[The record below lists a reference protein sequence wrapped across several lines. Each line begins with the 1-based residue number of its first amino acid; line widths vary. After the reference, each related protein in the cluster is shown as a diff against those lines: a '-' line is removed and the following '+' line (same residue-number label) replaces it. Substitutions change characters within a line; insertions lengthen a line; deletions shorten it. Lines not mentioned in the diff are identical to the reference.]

1 MRAVSRATLA
11 PYLGPA
17 AVLYL
22 IAAAASLPGTF
33 DLATWLTGALAL
45 LLSGTPLALR
55 RHQNVVGAERVAWL
69 GLSVAVALCTTVAP
83 AVGMLWALE
92 AARVVAFPALAYLLV
107 DLALHVPE
115 STRSTETLRVRR
127 LAIVVT
133 VGAAAVAIV
142 EAIPLRV
149 LGVTLLLPVSLARAP
164 EFVAMLAAVLSLG
177 IRTARARGRERPEVL
192 ADNAWAQLGLL
203 PAALLSL
210 GCWWS
215 ARHGGL
221 DPAQAWFR
229 GALGLSAL
237 LLVRAH
243 VLLIDSRYRL
253 SVGTT
258 ARRSVAI
265 TLVVACACGAAIALR
280 HVLPTA
286 PVDLALWVAAASLL
300 SVGLYGVVSRVL
312 RAWLAPAG
320 GALLDAL
327 ERATLRLSDVSTL
340 SDLGAAVLPPL
351 REASFA
357 SDAMPLLYVFDPI
370 AEVGIDAAGQPRVSV
385 TPPPQA
391 LSEHASRGPHETL
404 VRRRLEDALVRR
416 SEVRPLVEA
425 LQRLDALCVVPLRN
439 QGDLEGLLVLPRG
452 LRHASLTLEE
462 LAALDRFAALLS
474 AFVAVISREE
484 RAAQRVNSV
493 TVERDAAGRRGED
506 LVHEV
511 ARLQR
516 HERALATVS
525 SQGQDVASS
534 ARPIAYS
541 PKMRALCDRLSQLA
555 MADVPVLLGTPSGVE
570 IGSLVALFHQATG
583 RGEQALVLGDCAA
596 LSSIEQRV
604 ALFGSDA
611 PDNLR
616 PGLLRLAQGGT
627 LLLRD
632 VPALSLDVQAEL
644 RQAIVTKWMRPEGG
658 DVALPVNVKLVT
670 TSRVAPEE
678 LLSAG
683 RFDAELCARLSPV
696 MLSVPTLRDRA
707 EDMPSLVLLALDRAA
722 RVLGRDAIGIEP
734 EAMKVLMQQRFIGN
748 EAELQSVIEQAVARC
763 DVARVTVAHLKLP
776 RGQAGSSVGVVGP
789 SPLSGTFDVVE
800 KRVLKHALA
809 QASGNKSEAA
819 RLLGLKRTT
828 FLDKLRKHDLDDAP
842 GPRAQS

>member
-22 IAAAASLPGTF
+22 IAAAASLPGAF
-33 DLATWLTGALAL
+33 DLATWLTGVLAV
-45 LLSGTPLALR
+45 LLSTTPLALR
-55 RHQNVVGAERVAWL
+55 RHQDVVGAERVAWL
-69 GLSVAVALCTTVAP
+69 GLAAAVALSTTVAP

-92 AARVVAFPALAYLLV
+92 AARVVAFPALGYLLV

-115 STRSTETLRVRR
+115 STRSTQTLRAHRA
-127 LAIVVT
+127 AIAFAI
-133 VGAAAVAIV
+133 VGAAVAVV
-142 EAIPLRV
+142 ESIPIQAF
-149 LGVTLLLPVSLARAP
+149 GFSLLLPVSFSRAP
-164 EFVAMLAAVLSLG
+164 EFVAMLGVVLALA
-177 IRTARARGRERPEVL
+177 IRTVRARSGGRPE
-192 ADNAWAQLGLL
+192 AHAENAWAQLGLV
-203 PAALLSL
+203 PAAVLSV
-210 GCWWS
+210 GCWW
-215 ARHGGL
+215 ALRRGGL
-221 DPAQAWFR
+221 DPTQAWFR

-243 VLLIDSRYRL
+243 VLLIDARYRL

-265 TLVVACACGAAIALR
+265 TLAVAFVCSVAIALR

-286 PVDLALWVAAASLL
+286 PVDLALWVAAALL
-300 SVGLYGVVSRVL
+300 LAVGLHGVLSRLL

-351 REASFA
+351 RDASFA
-357 SDAMPLLYVFDPI
+357 SDAMPLLYAFDPI
-370 AEVGIDAAGQPRVSV
+370 TEVGIDAAGQPRLSRML
-385 TPPPQA
+385 PPQA
-391 LSEHASRGPHETL
+391 LTEQVALGPHETL
-404 VRRRLEDALVRR
+404 VRRPLEDALVRR
-416 SEVRPLVEA
+416 AEVRPLVEA

-439 QGDLEGLLVLPRG
+439 QGELEGLLVLPRG

-474 AFVAVISREE
+474 AFVAVISREA

-493 TVERDAAGRRGED
+493 TVERDAADRRGED

-525 SQGQDVASS
+525 SQGQDVAST

-541 PKMRALCDRLSQLA
+541 PKMRVLCDRLSQLA
-555 MADVPVLLGTPSGVE
+555 MADVPVLLRTPPGVE
-570 IGSLVALFHQATG
+570 IASLVALFHQATG
-583 RGEQALVLGDCAA
+583 RGDQALVLGDCAA
-596 LSSIEQRV
+596 LSPSDQRV

-611 PDNLR
+611 PNNLR

-632 VPALSLDVQAEL
+632 IPALSLEVQGEL
-644 RQAIVTKWMRPEGG
+644 RQAIVSKWMRPEGG
-658 DVALPVNVKLVT
+658 EVALPLNVKILA

-678 LLSAG
+678 LLSAD

-696 MLSVPTLRDRA
+696 MLSVPTLRERA

-722 RVLGRDAIGIEP
+722 RVLGREAIGIEP
-734 EAMKVLMQQRFIGN
+734 DAMNVLAQQRFVGN
-748 EAELQSVIEQAVARC
+748 EIELQSVIEQAVARC
-763 DVARVTVAHLKLP
+763 DGERVAVAQLKLARV
-776 RGQAGSSVGVVGP
+776 AGTSSTGP
-789 SPLSGTFDVVE
+789 SPLAGTFDAVE
-800 KRVLKHALA
+800 KRVLRHALA
-809 QASGNKSEAA
+809 MASGNKSEAA

-842 GPRAQS
+842 SPRIQP